1 MVTMV
6 ELEEQ
11 GPAMRVLGSLF
22 KLTEVFLWDD
32 GSRETK
38 DRSFP
43 WAGTKPAGDGG
54 GGDECGILQE
64 DMELTKQMN
73 ALELPVSFN
82 TNKKRGTERRKKKK
96 GNAPEATG
104 LFSGRCTWSNGVFQ
118 TDVTKCQCSS
128 GQGDSPASLIEM
140 NCDAVKAQNHDEI
153 SGIVCNDGQD
163 CDPLNSGLAPNDTVE
178 VAASPTDLDHGICPR
193 GCSTDAAVGNDKT
206 ESSEKLIEHNHF
218 ECSLVTCHEA
228 ELTKTC

>member
-82 TNKKRGTERRKKKK
+82 TNKKLKEEQKDRRKRK
-96 GNAPEATG
+96 GMRLKQPDCSQDVVRGAMESSKVSEVMGPSESSS
-104 LFSGRCTWSNGVFQ
+104 SGVAA
-118 TDVTKCQCSS
+118 DVTKCQCSS

-153 SGIVCNDGQD
+153 SGIV
-163 CDPLNSGLAPNDTVE
+163 
-178 VAASPTDLDHGICPR
+178 
-193 GCSTDAAVGNDKT
+193 
-206 ESSEKLIEHNHF
+206 
-218 ECSLVTCHEA
+218 
-228 ELTKTC
+228 

>member
-6 ELEEQ
+6 ELEGQ

-54 GGDECGILQE
+54 GGDEEEQK
-64 DMELTKQMN
+64 D
-73 ALELPVSFN
+73 
-82 TNKKRGTERRKKKK
+82 RRKRK
-96 GNAPEATG
+96 GMRLKQPDCSQDVVRGAMESSKVSEGEIVSPIIFDGNTSTSLCCFPVMGPSESSS
-104 LFSGRCTWSNGVFQ
+104 SGVAA
-118 TDVTKCQCSS
+118 DVTKCQCSS

-153 SGIVCNDGQD
+153 SGIV
-163 CDPLNSGLAPNDTVE
+163 
-178 VAASPTDLDHGICPR
+178 
-193 GCSTDAAVGNDKT
+193 
-206 ESSEKLIEHNHF
+206 
-218 ECSLVTCHEA
+218 
-228 ELTKTC
+228 

>member
-54 GGDECGILQE
+54 CGDEE
-64 DMELTKQMN
+64 E
-73 ALELPVSFN
+73 
-82 TNKKRGTERRKKKK
+82 
-96 GNAPEATG
+96 
-104 LFSGRCTWSNGVFQ
+104 Q
-118 TDVTKCQCSS
+118 TDGRKRK
-128 GQGDSPASLIEM
+128 GMRL
-140 NCDAVKAQNHDEI
+140 K
-153 SGIVCNDGQD
+153 
-163 CDPLNSGLAPNDTVE
+163 
-178 VAASPTDLDHGICPR
+178 
-193 GCSTDAAVGNDKT
+193 
-206 ESSEKLIEHNHF
+206 
-218 ECSLVTCHEA
+218 
-228 ELTKTC
+228 

>member
-6 ELEEQ
+6 ELEGQ

-82 TNKKRGTERRKKKK
+82 TNKEKRNR
-96 GNAPEATG
+96 
-104 LFSGRCTWSNGVFQ
+104 
-118 TDVTKCQCSS
+118 
-128 GQGDSPASLIEM
+128 
-140 NCDAVKAQNHDEI
+140 
-153 SGIVCNDGQD
+153 
-163 CDPLNSGLAPNDTVE
+163 
-178 VAASPTDLDHGICPR
+178 
-193 GCSTDAAVGNDKT
+193 KT
-206 ESSEKLIEHNHF
+206 EEKER
-218 ECSLVTCHEA
+218 ECA
-228 ELTKTC
+228 

>member
-43 WAGTKPAGDGG
+43 WARTKPAGDGG
-54 GGDECGILQE
+54 GGDEEEQK
-64 DMELTKQMN
+64 D
-73 ALELPVSFN
+73 
-82 TNKKRGTERRKKKK
+82 RRKRK
-96 GNAPEATG
+96 GMRLKQPDCSQDVVRGAMESSKVSEVMGPSESSS
-104 LFSGRCTWSNGVFQ
+104 SGVAA
-118 TDVTKCQCSS
+118 DVTKCQCSS

-153 SGIVCNDGQD
+153 SGIV
-163 CDPLNSGLAPNDTVE
+163 
-178 VAASPTDLDHGICPR
+178 
-193 GCSTDAAVGNDKT
+193 
-206 ESSEKLIEHNHF
+206 
-218 ECSLVTCHEA
+218 
-228 ELTKTC
+228 